1 LSHSVVTKVVDLL
14 AKDIT
19 GGDQLE
25 YNPARLVRECT
36 KGDES
41 RERPAIESLP
51 CTTRKPAGKGRVK
64 SASNQVVDGR
74 GKDFLTESEMRRFLD
89 AARLGRH
96 GARDFAM
103 MLMAYRH
110 GLRVSELIDIRL
122 TDLDLAT
129 ARLFVRR
136 KKGSLSTHQ
145 PIEGDE
151 IRAIRA
157 WLRERALDGN
167 AACSPLLFLSE
178 RGPMTR
184 QSVNYLV
191 GETALR
197 AKLHFA
203 VHPHMLRHSCGY
215 YLANRGYDTRL
226 VQDYLGHR
234 NIAHTVRY
242 TRTAASRFEGLWR

>member
-1 LSHSVVTKVVDLL
+1 MTELQSVPTAPEGEL
-14 AKDIT
+14 AT
-19 GGDQLE
+19 
-25 YNPARLVRECT
+25 ECT
-36 KGDES
+36 KCEES
-41 RERPAIESLP
+41 AAEHSKLSATCSQSAPASNR
-51 CTTRKPAGKGRVK
+51 RKVK
-64 SASNQVVDGR
+64 SSCDAVDGG
-74 GKDFLTESEMRRFLD
+74 GKDYLTESEMRRFLD
-89 AARLGRH
+89 AAKSGRH
-96 GARDFAM
+96 GLRDYAM
-103 MLMAYRH
+103 LLMAYRH

-122 TDLDLAT
+122 TDLDLVT

-151 IRAIRA
+151 LRAIRA

-167 AACSPLLFLSE
+167 AECSPFLFLSE

-184 QSVNYLV
+184 QAVNYLV
-191 GETALR
+191 GETARR
-197 AKLHFA
+197 AKLQFG
-203 VHPHMLRHSCGY
+203 VHPHKLRHSCGY